1 MATATIEK
9 RCRMDLR
16 LTQPQRLS
24 YERAAA
30 LKGQTLSQWSTSKL
44 DEAARRDI
52 EEATATA
59 LSSET
64 FDSFCKML
72 DEPMPK
78 AARDLLAREEIWA

>member
-1 MATATIEK
+1 MATATKEK
-9 RCRMDLR
+9 QCRMDLR

-30 LKGQTLSQWSTSKL
+30 LKGQTLSQWSTGKL
-44 DEAARRDI
+44 DDAARRDI
-52 EEATATA
+52 EEARATRLDA
-59 LSSET
+59 EA

-78 AARDLLAREEIWA
+78 ATRDLLAREEIWL

>member
-1 MATATIEK
+1 MTATAEK

-16 LTQPQRLS
+16 LTELQRLS

-52 EEATATA
+52 DEATATI
-59 LSSET
+59 LSAEA
-64 FDSFCKML
+64 FDSFCAML
-72 DEPMPK
+72 DAPMPE
-78 AARDLLAREEIWA
+78 AARKLLAREEIWS